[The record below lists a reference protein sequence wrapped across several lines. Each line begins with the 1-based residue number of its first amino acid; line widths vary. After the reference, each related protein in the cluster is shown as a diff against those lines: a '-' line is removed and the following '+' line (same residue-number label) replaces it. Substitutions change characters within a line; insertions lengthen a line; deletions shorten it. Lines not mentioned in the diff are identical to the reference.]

1 MELLLPQPEQ
11 AEMVICKGHRLR
23 ENRSWDQGS
32 RDQSRPPGPLPAP
45 SPAAHS
51 LGTTPG
57 SSHVERP
64 CPRCSQLSVSHTP
77 GWRFERAHPLK
88 QTATGRKCVPLLQL
102 SLYENHVLQGGSQRL
117 LRDNHLKN
125 SSNLIPPS
133 ILESERP
140 SHPSRGERASHHQQ
154 SPHLCCW
161 SGGACR
167 ARQTGA
173 FHLSF
178 HDIECLR
185 MCGCPS
191 LGDA

>member
-1 MELLLPQPEQ
+1 MGFVLLKRPHRPPPLLPTLNLTRHPTLWFC

-45 SPAAHS
+45 SSPAHS

-64 CPRCSQLSVSHTP
+64 CPRCSRLSVSHTP

-102 SLYENHVLQGGSQRL
+102 SLYENRVLQGGSQRL
-117 LRDNHLKN
+117 LQDDDLKN

-140 SHPSRGERASHHQQ
+140 SPPPKRRKSF
-154 SPHLCCW
+154 SPPAKPPPLLLEW
-161 SGGACR
+161 
-167 ARQTGA
+167 
-173 FHLSF
+173 
-178 HDIECLR
+178 
-185 MCGCPS
+185 
-191 LGDA
+191 